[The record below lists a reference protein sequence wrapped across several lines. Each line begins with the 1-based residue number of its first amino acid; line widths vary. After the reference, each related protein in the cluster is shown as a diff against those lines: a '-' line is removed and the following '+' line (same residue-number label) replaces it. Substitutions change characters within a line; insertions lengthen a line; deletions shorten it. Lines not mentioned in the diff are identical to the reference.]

1 MTTMLERAARAAFDA
16 YWAGRDSDPDSQEY
30 WWQNSKENFIAETR
44 AVLMAVRD
52 NAPTRAMAESQARG
66 DEGIFLPLLDLLDFS
81 GENARDMVLRAA
93 WCAAIDAILNDPSQ

>member
-1 MTTMLERAARAAFDA
+1 MTMLEKAARAAGEA
-16 YWAGRDSDPDSQEY
+16 VSGVLCTPDR
-30 WWQNSKENFIAETR
+30 IAVAR

-93 WCAAIDAILNDPSQ
+93 WCAAIDAILNEEAKTNG